1 MSVTIVSQNYFQN
14 DNSDYANSLRQIYG
28 NNGYQKYVA
37 KMNSIMA
44 SNKDMSNPIAESKA
58 KYIEAKKEQYYQAL
72 LNFKGAERN
81 WSEFQGKYNTNLN
94 LARANNNGLSLSG
107 TQKQEA
113 LQNSGSGA
121 FKAQQTFQDAEFE
134 KDYALSLYNDAT
146 HDGMN
151 FMA

>member
-44 SNKDMSNPIAESKA
+44 SNKDMSNPIAESKG
-58 KYIEAKKEQYYQAL
+58 KYI
-72 LNFKGAERN
+72 
-81 WSEFQGKYNTNLN
+81 TNLN